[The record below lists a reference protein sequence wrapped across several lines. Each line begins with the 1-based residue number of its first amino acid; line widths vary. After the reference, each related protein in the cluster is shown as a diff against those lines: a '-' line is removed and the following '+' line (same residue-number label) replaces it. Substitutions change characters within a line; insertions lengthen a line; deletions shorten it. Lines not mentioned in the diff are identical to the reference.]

1 MKKYAKILTVLLCL
15 SLLVGIITMGATAAE
30 TPKSSVFAG
39 KKVSILGDSI
49 STFEGVSNN
58 TAYNS
63 TIGGNW
69 IYYTDGLHGVS
80 LHDTWWQQIIDT
92 LDMEL
97 CVNNSWS
104 GSKISMD
111 TAGNAAYKDRC
122 VQLHN
127 NQGETPEYLWVY

>member
-1 MKKYAKILTVLLCL
+1 MKKRMQRV
-15 SLLVGIITMGATAAE
+15 ITMLMVLAMVLGFVPVFEHYAQAAE
-30 TPKSSVFAG
+30 TAQSTSFAG

-97 CVNNSWS
+97 CVNIFC
-104 GSKISMD
+104 KVFDHILCISFISFL
-111 TAGNAAYKDRC
+111 KKQR
-122 VQLHN
+122 
-127 NQGETPEYLWVY
+127 